1 MKYIEEI
8 KQSPK
13 VEAMYRAVLDL
24 IREGKDISKIKV
36 IDITSKA
43 GIGKGTA
50 YEYFRS
56 REEIIANALI
66 YYRES
71 WKREIRKNIADI
83 ADFMGKMEYIFQI
96 INHNSVGGRKLFFL
110 QVAYIM
116 KESDQSEE
124 LKQIKD
130 ILKAHNGDCSSAEI
144 HMDYLSDILVAA
156 QEKGELTTEYPLE
169 YIKCAINGKLLGY
182 LVYCMQSET
191 ILKEY
196 SGNEMAKML
205 LKSIENE
212 FCSMRG

>member
-110 QVAYIM
+110 QVAY
-116 KESDQSEE
+116 
-124 LKQIKD
+124 
-130 ILKAHNGDCSSAEI
+130 
-144 HMDYLSDILVAA
+144 YLHLHIF
-156 QEKGELTTEYPLE
+156 QKR
-169 YIKCAINGKLLGY
+169 K
-182 LVYCMQSET
+182 
-191 ILKEY
+191 
-196 SGNEMAKML
+196 
-205 LKSIENE
+205 
-212 FCSMRG
+212 F